1 MCVNVKMNKISK
13 KDNIKLLQLVIAV
26 IIIITLLGYISFK
39 LYKEDADKDEP
50 NGIWSF
56 LGLKVKSDEQ
66 NKIWKGIVL
75 GMSSG
80 VVFGFID
87 NAGLWFGMDA
97 LDPFLNTI
105 PGVGNLTKAGLGN
118 TFSDAVGAFAGTFA
132 GIIIQKSLI
141 KKGEENIPEFIWAEA
156 IGVVIGCLLGILIPM
171 LITGKK

>member
-1 MCVNVKMNKISK
+1 MNKISK
-13 KDNIKLLQLVIAV
+13 KQYDKLLQLIIVV
-26 IIIITLLGYISFK
+26 IIIITILGYIAFDLHK
-39 LYKEDADKDEP
+39 KNAEKDDDD
-50 NGIWSF
+50 ILSF
-56 LGLKVKSDEQ
+56 LGLNINPDDNKV
-66 NKIWKGIVL
+66 WKGIIL

-97 LDPFLNTI
+97 LDPFLDTI
-105 PGVGNLTKAGLGN
+105 PGIGDLTKAGLGN

-141 KKGEENIPEFIWAEA
+141 KGEDIPEFIWAEA
-156 IGVVIGCLLGILIPM
+156 IGVIIGCLLGIFIPR

>member
-1 MCVNVKMNKISK
+1 MNKISK
-13 KDNIKLLQLVIAV
+13 KEYNKLLQLIIAV
-26 IIIITLLGYISFK
+26 IIIITILGYIAFK
-39 LYKEDADKDEP
+39 LYKEDADKDES
-50 NGIWSF
+50 NDIWSF
-56 LGLKVKSDEQ
+56 LGFNFDVPKV
-66 NKIWKGIVL
+66 WKGIIL

-97 LDPFLNTI
+97 LDPFLDTI
-105 PGVGNLTKAGLGN
+105 PGVGDLTKAGLGN

-132 GIIIQKSLI
+132 GIIIQKSLTE
-141 KKGEENIPEFIWAEA
+141 KDEKNIPEFIWAEA

>member
-1 MCVNVKMNKISK
+1 MNKISK
-13 KDNIKLLQLVIAV
+13 KEYNKLLQLIIAV
-26 IIIITLLGYISFK
+26 IIIITILGYIAFDLHK
-39 LYKEDADKDEP
+39 RNVEEDAND
-50 NGIWSF
+50 IWSF
-56 LGLKVKSDEQ
+56 LGLGKKSFKHS
-66 NKIWKGIVL
+66 NVWKGILL

-97 LDPFLNTI
+97 LDPFLDTI
-105 PGVGNLTKAGLGN
+105 PGIGDLTKAGLGN

-141 KKGEENIPEFIWAEA
+141 KDDEDIPEFIWAEA
-156 IGVVIGCLLGILIPM
+156 IGVIIGCLLGIFIPR